1 MMRVEF
7 RVARSPLGDELRRR
21 APAQQNGNLTW
32 VATRDLERYYHA
44 LQEALK
50 TVELTEQECLLLCD
64 ALNGTIMEP
73 HTIRL
78 LWATVADAV
87 QLDGLDRKWGVDG
100 EALVAKL
107 RGYSYPQQLAIVDAV
122 ERWWALADK
131 SDRAASLREVG
142 LVKETKNG
150 R

>member
-1 MMRVEF
+1 MIRIEF
-7 RVARSPLGDELRRR
+7 RATRSRLGDELRRR
-21 APAQQNGNLTW
+21 APAQQNGNLTQ

-50 TVELTEQECLLLCD
+50 TVELTEREAILLCD
-64 ALNGTIMEP
+64 ACNGLLVEP
-73 HTIRL
+73 HTVQL
-78 LWATVADAV
+78 LWAQVADAIR
-87 QLDGLDRKWGVDG
+87 LDGLDRKWGVDG
-100 EALVAKL
+100 EALVARL
-107 RGYSYPQQLAIVDAV
+107 RNYSYWQQLAITDAV

-142 LVKETKNG
+142 LVKEPANG